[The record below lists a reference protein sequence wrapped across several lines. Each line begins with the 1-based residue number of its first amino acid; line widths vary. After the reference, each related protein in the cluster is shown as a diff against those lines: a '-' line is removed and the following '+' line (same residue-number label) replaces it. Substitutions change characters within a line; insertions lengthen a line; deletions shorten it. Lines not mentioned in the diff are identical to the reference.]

1 MIMGLLEPIVAG
13 FPWTQQMVLSDENG
27 VPLAVEVLNA
37 CTITVKIMDE
47 DCSRAQASVVASVI
61 EAGTIEWT
69 FPTIGFCQGR
79 YALVVDVTTDEP
91 LEAERIAHFT
101 LPITRN

>member
-1 MIMGLLEPIVAG
+1 MIMGLLEPIVSG

-27 VPLAVEVLNA
+27 VPLTEEVLGD

-47 DCSRAQASVVASVI
+47 DCSSAQASAVASVI
-61 EAGTIEWT
+61 EAGAIEWT
-69 FPTIGFCQGR
+69 FPAIGLCQGR
-79 YALVVDVTTDEP
+79 YALVIDVTTDEP

>member
-1 MIMGLLEPIVAG
+1 MIMGLLEPIVSG

-27 VPLAVEVLNA
+27 VPISEDLLND
-37 CTITVKIMDE
+37 CDIKIKIMDE
-47 DCSRAQASVVASVI
+47 ACCRAQLTVDASVL

-69 FPTIGFCQGR
+69 FQNISLCQGR
-79 YALVVDVTTDEP
+79 YALVVDVYTEDP
-91 LEAERIAHFT
+91 DDSERIAHFT